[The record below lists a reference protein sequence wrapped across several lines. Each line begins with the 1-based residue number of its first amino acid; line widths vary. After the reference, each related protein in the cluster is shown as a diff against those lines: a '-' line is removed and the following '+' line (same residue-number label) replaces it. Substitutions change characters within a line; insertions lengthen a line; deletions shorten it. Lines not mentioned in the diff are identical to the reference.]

1 MGVVGGRVKGGGC
14 VRVFWS
20 RLQLRERE
28 RERERIKRIT
38 NIIHYD
44 TLNSIVLKRGRNNLI
59 CRLHFKD
66 NIKDSE

>member
-1 MGVVGGRVKGGGC
+1 MCEGVLE
-14 VRVFWS
+14 S
-20 RLQLRERE
+20 SAAERERE